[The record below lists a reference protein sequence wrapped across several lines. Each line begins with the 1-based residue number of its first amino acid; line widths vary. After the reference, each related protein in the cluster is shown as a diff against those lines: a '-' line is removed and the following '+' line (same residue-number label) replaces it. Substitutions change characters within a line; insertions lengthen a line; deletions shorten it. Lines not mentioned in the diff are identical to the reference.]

1 MDESATSAWLVY
13 WPKEKAW
20 LPADAMAIKRVV
32 PPSSAPKVSGA
43 PPERPKAPPAAKS
56 WPVMQCPE
64 FSEPDEFWSVL
75 GGQQAYPRARADEAP
90 PAFAPRL
97 FCCTDASG
105 SFTVDELLDYSQRDL
120 DHSDVFIL
128 DCWSAV
134 FVWVGR
140 NANEHADDECVI
152 CLQATPEGERATLH
166 GAHWVCA
173 PCREDMRS
181 HRIEQCPICRH
192 AV

>member
-1 MDESATSAWLVY
+1 MVR
-13 WPKEKAW
+13 
-20 LPADAMAIKRVV
+20 DA
-32 PPSSAPKVSGA
+32 
-43 PPERPKAPPAAKS
+43 AAH
-56 WPVMQCPE
+56 
-64 FSEPDEFWSVL
+64 
-75 GGQQAYPRARADEAP
+75 AHARADADALAA
-90 PAFAPRL
+90 AFDDLAIRERTRL
-97 FCCTDASG
+97 
-105 SFTVDELLDYSQRDL
+105 VDELAR
-120 DHSDVFIL
+120 
-128 DCWSAV
+128 
-134 FVWVGR
+134 R